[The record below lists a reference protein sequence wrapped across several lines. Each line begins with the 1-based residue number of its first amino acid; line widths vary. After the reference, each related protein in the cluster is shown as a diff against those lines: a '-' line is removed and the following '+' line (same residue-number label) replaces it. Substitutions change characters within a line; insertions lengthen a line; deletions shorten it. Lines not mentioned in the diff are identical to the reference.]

1 MNQENRI
8 SLQIPAQDEAD
19 INNALNTLVQ
29 KLMPHLITIS
39 DSERQTLPKMKDK
52 TLAFVTKA
60 TEHAEQNPS
69 LVPLYLDV
77 TEWRRDFAAVEKL
90 RVIGNQVSQLLRAIE
105 DSAMVAGSEA
115 YVAALSFYKNTQ
127 LAAKLNIQGAKDIT
141 DDLQVRFNNQGRK
154 RGSKTNKKQD
164 EE

>member
-19 INNALNTLVQ
+19 INNALNTLFQ

-77 TEWRRDFAAVEKL
+77 TEWQRDFNAVEKL
-90 RVIGNQVSQLLRAIE
+90 RVMGNQVSQLLRAIE

-141 DDLQVRFNNQGRK
+141 DDLKVRFNNQGQK
-154 RGSKTNKKQD
+154 RASKTNKKQD